1 MSTRNLVLLVGR
13 LVADPELR
21 YLPNGA
27 PVANFA
33 LAVNRTVR
41 KQEGGFEDSVD
52 GFFDCELFGGQAVP
66 LAEDYKKG
74 AELQVTGSLRQK
86 KFETKGE
93 QPRKVSRIEIRVES
107 IAPVLVVPKSS
118 ESPAAPRETSQS
130 QPQPA

>member
-1 MSTRNLVLLVGR
+1 MNKNLVFLIGR

-21 YLPNGA
+21 YLPNGI

-33 LAVNRTVR
+33 LAVNRTVH
-41 KQEGGFEDSVD
+41 KPEGSFEDSVD
-52 GFFDCELFGGQAVP
+52 GFFDCELLGGQALP

-74 AELQVTGSLRQK
+74 AELQVMGSLRQK
-86 KFETKGE
+86 KFETRGE
-93 QPRKVSRIEIRVES
+93 RPRKVSRIEVRVES

-118 ESPAAPRETSQS
+118 ESQAVPQETP